1 MKLPEL
7 EINIS
12 ISIPIFLVISYLA
25 IVSIVMLG
33 ISALNNFTNI
43 TSVPINALGSTFGF
57 VIFQLL
63 VSFFENRKIID

>member
-1 MKLPEL
+1 MPEL

-43 TSVPINALGSTFGF
+43 TSVPINALGSTVGF

-63 VSFFENRKIID
+63 VSFF

>member
-43 TSVPINALGSTFGF
+43 TSVPINALGSTVGF

-63 VSFFENRKIID
+63 VSFF

>member
-43 TSVPINALGSTFGF
+43 TSVPIML
-57 VIFQLL
+57 
-63 VSFFENRKIID
+63 

>member
-43 TSVPINALGSTFGF
+43 TSVPINALGSTVGF

-63 VSFFENRKIID
+63 VSFFWK